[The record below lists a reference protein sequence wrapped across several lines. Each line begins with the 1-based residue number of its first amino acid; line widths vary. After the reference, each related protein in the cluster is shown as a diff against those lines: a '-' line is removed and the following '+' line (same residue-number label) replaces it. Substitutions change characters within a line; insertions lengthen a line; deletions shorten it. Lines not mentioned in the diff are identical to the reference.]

1 MAGGHIGTGATL
13 TLGTYTYSVDITNI
27 SQGAE
32 TIPVIDTTHLG
43 TTGSRSKIV
52 GKIID
57 HGSVDFDAHVDS
69 SLLDAMKLA
78 LAGGSQTCTITF
90 PLKSGQAAGATAAGS
105 GALTSHNYTI
115 PLEDKMVA
123 NFTLTWLGA
132 VTYTDG
138 TT

>member
-1 MAGGHIGTGATL
+1 MAGAHIGTGATL
-13 TLGTYTYSVDITNI
+13 TLGTYTYSVDITNV

-43 TTGSRSKIV
+43 TTGSRTKIV

-57 HGSVDFDAHVDS
+57 HGSVDFDSHVDS
-69 SLLDAMKLA
+69 ALLDSMKTA

-90 PLKSGQAAGATAAGS
+90 PVKTGNTTGATASGS

-138 TT
+138 A